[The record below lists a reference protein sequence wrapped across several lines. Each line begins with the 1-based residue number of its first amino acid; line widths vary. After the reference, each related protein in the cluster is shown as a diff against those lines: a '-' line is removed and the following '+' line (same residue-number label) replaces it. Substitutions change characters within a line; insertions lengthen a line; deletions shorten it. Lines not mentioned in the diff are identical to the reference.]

1 MVFKI
6 GMVNVPFLPLV
17 SDFYLFLTGS
27 SPFLAKYTTRIT
39 KNWQLLN
46 HFTTHKRLHNVN
58 VHPNAEK
65 GTICQAKE
73 HQIIGSLISLAIRC
87 PTSLFMLLIGRLN
100 TRIQKYEFQNFTLL
114 GLIIS
119 PTRLIRINLQSKNQG
134 LLSTISC
141 KLFSLAKNGPK
152 INCHPLL

>member
-65 GTICQAKE
+65 GTICQAKK
-73 HQIIGSLISLAIRC
+73 HQ
-87 PTSLFMLLIGRLN
+87 
-100 TRIQKYEFQNFTLL
+100 Q
-114 GLIIS
+114 
-119 PTRLIRINLQSKNQG
+119 
-134 LLSTISC
+134 
-141 KLFSLAKNGPK
+141 
-152 INCHPLL
+152 